1 MANNDDFL
9 KLVIKNVR
17 FVYPKLDKTYRF
29 NTSKK
34 QSEPCPPS
42 AQGAAWSIGFEMSVA
57 EATALRAQVKAHY
70 EKCQPRN
77 PKLPAF
83 SKIFGAKK
91 TEDGKSV
98 IMTAKRTGTRSDGT
112 ANTAPKVVDG
122 RKNDLAD
129 LAIWS
134 GSLGSLIVNAFP
146 AVDPEGVGGISLIL
160 NAVQVTQ
167 PIYGSDGL
175 EDFDEVATGSDDLD
189 GFGTA
194 PAAAPAPAPRVQE
207 PAKPINEVLGDD
219 IPFE

>member
-1 MANNDDFL
+1 
-9 KLVIKNVR
+9 
-17 FVYPKLDKTYRF
+17 
-29 NTSKK
+29 
-34 QSEPCPPS
+34 
-42 AQGAAWSIGFEMSVA
+42 
-57 EATALRAQVKAHY
+57 
-70 EKCQPRN
+70 
-77 PKLPAF
+77 
-83 SKIFGAKK
+83 
-91 TEDGKSV
+91 
-98 IMTAKRTGTRSDGT
+98 MTAKRTGTRSDGT
-112 ANTAPKVVDG
+112 ANSTPKVVDG

-146 AVDPEGVGGISLIL
+146 TVDPDGVGGISLIL

-175 EDFDEVATGSDDLD
+175 DDFDEVATGSDDLD